1 MLALYES
8 ASDSNVIDT
17 RKWFAEEHGFRAEH
31 DFMTR
36 MTQLY
41 VEVVDNHVVGGSGG
55 VGEDAGVAVSFA
67 NAVVHLGIRMLG
79 PREDPLADDDLPLWS
94 DGRA

>member
-1 MLALYES
+1 MLALHES
-8 ASDSNVIDT
+8 VSEPNVIDT

-36 MTQLY
+36 MAHLY

-55 VGEDAGVAVSFA
+55 VGREDAEVAVGFA
-67 NAVVHLGIRMLG
+67 NAVVHLGIHMLG
-79 PREDPLADDDLPLWS
+79 PREDPVADDLPF
-94 DGRA
+94 